1 VNPYLMLAVILG
13 AAMNG
18 MEDAIEPPAP
28 ITGNAYALDLPRI
41 PVTWVGAMD
50 AFEGSD
56 HIRRIFAPEMIRNF
70 LLTKRQEA
78 HYMEELTETERVE
91 IYLDTV

>member
-1 VNPYLMLAVILG
+1 
-13 AAMNG
+13 
-18 MEDAIEPPAP
+18 
-28 ITGNAYALDLPRI
+28 
-41 PVTWVGAMD
+41 MD